1 MRLKVNEGL
10 PFSIGKRFVFSS
22 QEELEE
28 DADGVGEHVGVEFL
42 EYLAFV
48 AVVVLPG

>member
-1 MRLKVNEGL
+1 MRLKVQEGL
-10 PFSIGKRFVFSS
+10 PFSIGKRFAFPS

-28 DADGVGEHVGVEFL
+28 DADGVGEHVRIEFL
-42 EYLAFV
+42 EYFAFM